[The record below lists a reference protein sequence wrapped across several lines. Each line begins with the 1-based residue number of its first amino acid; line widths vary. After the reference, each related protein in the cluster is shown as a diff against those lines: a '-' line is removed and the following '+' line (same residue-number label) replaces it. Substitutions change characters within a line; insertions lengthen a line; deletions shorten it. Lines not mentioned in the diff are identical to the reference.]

1 MPRKSTRP
9 GPEPTP
15 GSTRNIDT
23 APLDVREIE
32 DRGIKWIMECPENL
46 RGALLLLDEKLA
58 DQLDFTQMEQMRTSL
73 LPKDLRD
80 RNADLLVRLPYLAPE
95 IAETPA
101 VFVFVLMEHQS
112 KPVDLVVFWLLY
124 GMVLIWEREVR
135 QWQKPGTRGKGR
147 STGTPWN
154 GR

>member
-1 MPRKSTRP
+1 
-9 GPEPTP
+9 
-15 GSTRNIDT
+15 
-23 APLDVREIE
+23 
-32 DRGIKWIMECPENL
+32 MECPENL

-80 RNADLLVRLPYLAPE
+80 RNADLLVRLPYLSPE
-95 IAETPA
+95 VSETPA